1 MKGARGVS
9 GLGRGGLWR
18 ALLGVG
24 ALGLLAA
31 PLGWW
36 GTDRLEEDNDFCNAC
51 HLEPGL
57 PLHQQIRDN
66 FDTRAPGSLAAVHA
80 LAPLESRGGRAFRCL
95 DCHGGHAFGSRLRVK
110 VLAAKAAF
118 WYVVGR
124 FDEPTE
130 MAWPLRDG
138 DCRQCHAGFDES
150 GSPEWKAPRF
160 HELSVHNVELG
171 VDCVECHTVHD
182 LGGNPDAY
190 FLRAQPLR
198 SQCARCHAEYQED
211 AG

>member
-1 MKGARGVS
+1 MKGA
-9 GLGRGGLWR
+9 GRASRREAGRRWR
-18 ALLGVG
+18 LLLGAG

-57 PLHQQIRDN
+57 PLHQVIREN
-66 FDTRAPGSLAAVHA
+66 FDAPLPASLAAVHA
-80 LAPLESRGGRAFRCL
+80 VSPLESRGGRAVRCI
-95 DCHGGHAFGSRLRVK
+95 DCHGGHDFPSRLRVK
-110 VLAAKAAF
+110 ALAAKDAF
-118 WYVVGR
+118 WYVVGH

-130 MAWPLRDG
+130 MAWPLLDG
-138 DCRQCHAGFDES
+138 DCQQCHPGFDES
-150 GSPEWKAPRF
+150 EVDPWEAPRF
-160 HELSVHNVELG
+160 HQLAVHNVELG

-198 SQCARCHAEYQED
+198 SQCARCHAEFEED